1 MVTPEIIKACRSACG
16 GYGNKLEEV
25 NARNCVCSGGYEESD
40 HGLLNNIW
48 VKP

>member
-16 GYGNKLEEV
+16 GYSNKLEEV

-40 HGLLNNIW
+40 NGLLNNIW

>member
-25 NARNCVCSGGYEESD
+25 NARNCVCSGGYVESD
-40 HGLLNNIW
+40 NGLLNNIW